1 MPARPSV
8 DFLGNSFHQVESP
21 LVLDQGTQYLL
32 CPHMYMY
39 LLHVDTCASI
49 HTGKVK
55 AWNTRQSSP
64 ESWPT
69 YLVSSRLISQLVQGR
84 ADTVKSITTQFGH

>member
-8 DFLGNSFHQVESP
+8 DFLENSFHQVESP

-39 LLHVDTCASI
+39 LLHVDTCDSI

-55 AWNTRQSSP
+55 LGTPDRAPQNHDLPIWLVADSSV
-64 ESWPT
+64 SW
-69 YLVSSRLISQLVQGR
+69 SRDGLTL
-84 ADTVKSITTQFGH
+84 